1 MTVLTMSKQEFGRLD
16 VLLRVQSGR
25 LRVEDACALIGLQRR
40 QIFRLLRGLKA
51 DGITSLLSKR
61 RGKPGNLA
69 EVRSLALSLVRER
82 YADFGPTFAAEK
94 LAEQHGCPISRET
107 LRGWMI
113 PDGLWV
119 DRRHRLASPHQPRR
133 RRQVLMVLSHFEGA
147 NGQVGRYLSASPNV
161 RGDNRTSGPYERETN
176 VCDPVLDAKRDPS
189 VVPSADLEYPLTPD
203 NDIR

>member
-1 MTVLTMSKQEFGRLD
+1 MTVLSMSKQEFGRLD

-40 QIFRLLRGLKA
+40 QIFPLLRGLKA
-51 DGITSLLSKR
+51 DGTTSLLSKR
-61 RGKPGNLA
+61 RGKPGNHRLPA

-133 RRQVLMVLSHFEGA
+133 RRQVLMVLSHF
-147 NGQVGRYLSASPNV
+147 
-161 RGDNRTSGPYERETN
+161 
-176 VCDPVLDAKRDPS
+176 
-189 VVPSADLEYPLTPD
+189 
-203 NDIR
+203 

>member
-1 MTVLTMSKQEFGRLD
+1 VRADRPATTPD
-16 VLLRVQSGR
+16 
-25 LRVEDACALIGLQRR
+25 
-40 QIFRLLRGLKA
+40 FRLLRGLKA
-51 DGITSLLSKR
+51 DGTTSLLSKR
-61 RGKPGNLA
+61 RGKPGNHRLPA

-147 NGQVGRYLSASPNV
+147 NAQVGRYLSASPNA

-176 VCDPVLDAKRDPS
+176 VCDPVLDAKRGPS
-189 VVPSADLEYPLTPD
+189 VGARHLRAPW
-203 NDIR
+203 